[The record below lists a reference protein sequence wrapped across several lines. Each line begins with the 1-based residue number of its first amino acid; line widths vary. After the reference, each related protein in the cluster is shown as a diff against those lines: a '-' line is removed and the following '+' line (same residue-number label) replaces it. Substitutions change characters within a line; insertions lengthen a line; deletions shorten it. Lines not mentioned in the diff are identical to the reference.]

1 MPTYS
6 KIIIA
11 IVIAAGVVYAGNLLF
26 FGLPETEHDFRQARW
41 GMSPEEV
48 RASENPELENTFGDN
63 FIFYEDKIAGYDAV
77 ISYMF
82 WGQPATENPSLILIA
97 GNYDFSAD
105 NLNPNISLEDFET
118 IKQFL
123 SSQYGKPLSEAG
135 VEVGYGS
142 LKTVMWETSS
152 TEIILSLRDI
162 LGDGKFQIDVAFLS
176 KKHKSQVD
184 SALDL

>member
-1 MPTYS
+1 MPNYS

-11 IVIAAGVVYAGNLLF
+11 IIIAAGVVYAGNELF
-26 FGLPETEHDFRQARW
+26 YGLPETEHDFRQAKW

-48 RASENPELENTFGDN
+48 RASENPDLQDTFGDN

-82 WGQPATENPSLILIA
+82 WGQLATEDQSLQLIA
-97 GNYDFSAD
+97 GNYDFGAD
-105 NLNPNISLEDFET
+105 NLNPNLSVGDFEA

-123 SSQYGKPLSEAG
+123 SSQYGKPLSDVG
-135 VEVGYGS
+135 VEVGHGS
-142 LKTVMWETSS
+142 IKTVMWETRS
-152 TEIILSLRDI
+152 TEIVLSLRDI

-176 KKHKSQVD
+176 KKHKSQID